1 MSTAPAMAKR
11 GIDDI
16 QVGGRRVLLRVDFNV
31 PMEEGRIVDDR
42 RIQAA
47 VPTIEALLR
56 RGARIVVVTHF
67 GRPKGRVDEALRVA
81 PLARRLGEL
90 LGVEVAV
97 AADSGGEASRA
108 LVESLCQGD
117 VCMLENIRFDPD
129 EEANGERLAGRLAAL
144 ADVYVN
150 DAF

>member
-67 GRPKGRVDEALRVA
+67 GRPKGRVDEANRVA
-81 PLARRLGEL
+81 PHARRLGEL
-90 LGVEVAV
+90 LGVKVAV
-97 AADSGGEASRA
+97 AADSGGAASRA
-108 LVESLCQGD
+108 LDESLC
-117 VCMLENIRFDPD
+117 P
-129 EEANGERLAGRLAAL
+129 
-144 ADVYVN
+144 
-150 DAF
+150 